1 MQADMNLNI
10 SVSSLLHFIHEILL
24 LLLYFKLATLKAA
37 GSKCK
42 GNMNIYSAQIIHVN
56 KKWVWNTTE

>member
-1 MQADMNLNI
+1 MNLNI
-10 SVSSLLHFIHEILL
+10 SVSSLLHFINEILL

-56 KKWVWNTTE
+56 KK